1 MPATPHWLHNKN
13 KETPVSVRPNSLL
26 ERWFAGVSPTMA
38 IASIAM
44 VFAFVLFTVTNADL
58 ANGLYSGAKAWIE
71 RSLGWYYVAVVSGV
85 LFFTCWVGLS
95 RFGNLRLGKD
105 DERPEFSNYSWFAM
119 LFSAAVGTGLLFWS
133 IAEPLMHMQ
142 GNPFMEMA
150 GVEAGGVEAAQVA
163 LRITMFHWGLHGWA
177 IYIIVGLI
185 LAYFTYR
192 RGLPLTVRSAL
203 YPILGERIHGPI
215 GHAVDLLAIF
225 STLFGTATTLGLGV
239 SQMNAGLSYMFGWEA
254 SVGTQLLLI
263 AVTSIVATLS
273 AVSGVGRGILWLSH
287 WNIRLS
293 SVLFLFLLLAG
304 PTVFLLGLYATSI
317 GDYLAHFVPMGLWT
331 DPQPERQWQGWWTIF
346 YWGWWLSWGPF
357 VGMFIARI
365 SRGRTVRQ
373 VVVGGM
379 LSATLGAFL
388 WIVIMGGTGLHLQ
401 LSGVDLASVANNDL
415 TMVLYKTI
423 EGLGVEW
430 ATMAMAALATLM
442 IASWFV
448 TSADSATLVICTI
461 LSMGNPNPPRS
472 YRVIWG
478 IGLGALAA
486 VLLLAGGLQG
496 LQAATIVAALPFS
509 LVLLLICY
517 CLVKALHEEER
528 AASMSSHEVLAAP
541 GSR

>member
-13 KETPVSVRPNSLL
+13 KETPVSVRPNSPL

-239 SQMNAGLSYMFGWEA
+239 SQMNAGLSYMFGWEV

-388 WIVIMGGTGLHLQ
+388 WIVIMGGTGVHLQ

-423 EGLGVEW
+423 EGLSVEW

-517 CLVKALHEEER
+517 CLVKAVHEEER
-528 AASMSSHEVLAAP
+528 AASMNSLEVLAAP

>member
-13 KETPVSVRPNSLL
+13 KETLVSVRPNSLL

-239 SQMNAGLSYMFGWEA
+239 SQMNAGLSYMFGWEV

-293 SVLFLFLLLAG
+293 SFLFLFLLLAG
-304 PTVFLLGLYATSI
+304 PMVFLLGLYATSI

-388 WIVIMGGTGLHLQ
+388 WIVIMGGTGVHLQ

-528 AASMSSHEVLAAP
+528 AASMNSLEVLAAP

>member
-1 MPATPHWLHNKN
+1 M
-13 KETPVSVRPNSLL
+13 SVRPNSLL

>member
-13 KETPVSVRPNSLL
+13 KETPVSVRPNSPL

-203 YPILGERIHGPI
+203 YAILGERIHGPI

-388 WIVIMGGTGLHLQ
+388 WIVIMGGTGVHLQ

-528 AASMSSHEVLAAP
+528 AASTSSHEVLAAP

>member
-1 MPATPHWLHNKN
+1 MSEH
-13 KETPVSVRPNSLL
+13 PNQRVARL
-26 ERWFAGVSPTMA
+26 FAGVNPTMA

-44 VFAFVLFTVTNADL
+44 VLVFVLFTV
-58 ANGLYSGAKAWIE
+58 ANGEQANALYTGAKQWIE
-71 RSLGWYYVAVVSGV
+71 GSLGWYYVAVVSAL
-85 LFFTCWVGLS
+85 LFFTFWVGLS
-95 RFGNLRLGKD
+95 RFGNLRLGQEH
-105 DERPEFSNYSWFAM
+105 ERPEFSNFSWFAM

-150 GVEAGGVEAAQVA
+150 GVKAGTPEAAQIA
-163 LRITMFHWGLHGWA
+163 LRVTMFHWGLHGWS

-192 RGLPLTVRSAL
+192 RGLPLTIRSAL
-203 YPILGERIHGPI
+203 YPLLGERIYGPL
-215 GHAVDLLAIF
+215 GHVVDLLAIF
-225 STLFGTATTLGLGV
+225 STLFGTATTMGLGV
-239 SQMNAGLSYMFGWEA
+239 AQMNAGLSYMFGWEV
-254 SVGTQLLLI
+254 STSNQLILI
-263 AVTSIVATLS
+263 AATAVVATLS
-273 AVSGVGRGILWLSH
+273 AVSGVRRGILWLSE

-293 SVLFLFLLLAG
+293 SILFAFLLLAG

-317 GDYLAHFVPMGLWT
+317 GDYLAHFIPMGLWT
-331 DPQPERQWQGWWTIF
+331 DSNPERQWQGWWTIF

-373 VVVGGM
+373 VVLGGM
-379 LSATLGAFL
+379 LASTLGAFL
-388 WIVIMGGTGLHLQ
+388 WIVIMGGTGVHLQ
-401 LSGVDLASVANNDL
+401 LSGVDLGSVANSDL

-430 ATMAMAALATLM
+430 ATMAMAGLATLM
-442 IASWFV
+442 IVSWFV

-461 LSMGNPNPPRS
+461 LSMGDENPPQRF
-472 YRVIWG
+472 RVIWG
-478 IGLGALAA
+478 LGLGALAG

-509 LVLLLICY
+509 LILLLICY
-517 CLVKALHEEER
+517 CLVRALFEEEG
-528 AASMSSHEVLAAP
+528 AAVPEGAAVLVPVEVKEATQ
-541 GSR
+541 R